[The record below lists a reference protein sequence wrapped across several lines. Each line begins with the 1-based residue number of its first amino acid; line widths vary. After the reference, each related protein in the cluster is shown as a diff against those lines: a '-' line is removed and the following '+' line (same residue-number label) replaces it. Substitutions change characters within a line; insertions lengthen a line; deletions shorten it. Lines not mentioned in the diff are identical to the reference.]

1 MKSHFWWSAI
11 VLCCTIT
18 LFSCSNKTSKQGAG
32 SQTEHYS
39 IGVNL
44 PLSGNAAYF
53 GSELYKGLAL
63 SFAEAEKQYG
73 CRFEI
78 LAEDNRFLPQE
89 AVGIAKK
96 FIHIAK
102 PNVIVSGYSNVLQ
115 ATIPL
120 VEESGIPMIA
130 SLSSVAD
137 IAKNKQWVIRDFSLE
152 SQLMPM
158 LAEYVFHTANLKTGS
173 FLVVNDDFGQDS
185 RNYFTQAFETLG
197 GHITEGAVYCEDDL
211 DFRNLVQKILVNKPQ
226 FMLVIGRGAG
236 MANAIRRIREADPNV
251 LICGSSS
258 FDNDK
263 IMASLGHDA
272 ENLVF
277 TNFHCN
283 TSSQAYLSAN
293 NLFTE
298 RYQQGMNWVNVLG
311 YTIGE
316 YTAEAL
322 VKCKGDGN
330 KIMDYL
336 RSNEFNT
343 IRGKLTVNGNN
354 DMLSGLSVFIRENAK
369 NIEIVNN

>member
-1 MKSHFWWSAI
+1 MKSHLRWSVV
-11 VLCCTIT
+11 VLCCVLT
-18 LFSCSNKTSKQGAG
+18 LFSCYNEASQQGSG
-32 SQTEHYS
+32 SQSEHYT

-44 PLSGNAAYF
+44 PLSGNAAYY

-96 FIHIAK
+96 FIHLTK

-120 VEESGIPMIA
+120 TEESGIPMIA
-130 SLSSVAD
+130 SLSSVAE

-152 SQLMPM
+152 SQLMPL
-158 LAEYVFHTANLKTGS
+158 LAEYVFRTANLKTGS
-173 FLVVNDDFGQDS
+173 FLVVNDDFGHDS
-185 RNYFTQAFETLG
+185 RKYFTQAFETLG
-197 GHITEGAVYCEDDL
+197 GNITEGAVYSEDDL

-236 MANAIRRIREADPNV
+236 MANAIRQIREADPTM

-263 IMASLGHDA
+263 IMASLGQDA
-272 ENLVF
+272 EKLVF
-277 TNFHCN
+277 ANFHRN
-283 TSSQAYLSAN
+283 TTSQAYAAADK
-293 NLFTE
+293 LFNET
-298 RYQQGMNWVNVLG
+298 YQQGMNWVNLLG
-311 YTIGE
+311 FSLGE
-316 YTAEAL
+316 YVAEAL
-322 VKCKGDGN
+322 IKCKGDA
-330 KIMDYL
+330 KEIMDYL